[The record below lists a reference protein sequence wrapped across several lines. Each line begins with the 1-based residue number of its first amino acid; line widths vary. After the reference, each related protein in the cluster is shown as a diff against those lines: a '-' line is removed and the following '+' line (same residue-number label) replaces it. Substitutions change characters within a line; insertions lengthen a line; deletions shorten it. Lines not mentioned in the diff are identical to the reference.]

1 LTGEAGSVE
10 PGYWRRKIRSRSSPS
25 TPEAAVPVETLKPP
39 LLQSTPKTERKN
51 NPIMA
56 IDQQCQHIDS
66 RQKTAPAW
74 RSNPAI
80 QHQHFTEAQ
89 KPPPPQSDRNPKE
102 ENQKLETGKTSAD
115 TPQNRFSIPKRTRK
129 KPLLQP
135 KKVEKKPLLHP
146 EKDEKK
152 HHPFTSK
159 EPTKPEERKKF
170 IEKQIYHKPLGR
182 REAEGFPP
190 PVTRSKDIFA
200 FREKKKNRQKEIISN
215 PVSPL

>member
-1 LTGEAGSVE
+1 VRPEVSSQVTGEEKS
-10 PGYWRRKIRSRSSPS
+10 S

-51 NPIMA
+51 NPIVA
-56 IDQQCQHIDS
+56 IDQQRRHIDS

-115 TPQNRFSIPKRTRK
+115 TPQNRFSIPKKTRK
-129 KPLLQP
+129 NTTPSPLKSRQSP
-135 KKVEKKPLLHP
+135 KRE
-146 EKDEKK
+146 
-152 HHPFTSK
+152 
-159 EPTKPEERKKF
+159 KF

-182 REAEGFPP
+182 REAESNTLKGYFCLQRKKLFEKTV
-190 PVTRSKDIFA
+190 VTMSSLYI
-200 FREKKKNRQKEIISN
+200 
-215 PVSPL
+215 PH